1 MQLAP
6 ATRTTVRAVLA
17 QLLPRVHSRLGI
29 RRVNFHPYGVHEIAT
44 ILNDRLGTRSAT
56 RTLTLAPA
64 LTRTRTLTRTL
75 APALTLALTLTL
87 TPPSP
92 LP

>member
-1 MQLAP
+1 M
-6 ATRTTVRAVLA
+6 RAVLA

-64 LTRTRTLTRTL
+64 LTTRARILTRTL
-75 APALTLALTLTL
+75 APALTLALALTLTPTLTL
-87 TPPSP
+87 T
-92 LP
+92 LILIR

>member
-1 MQLAP
+1 M
-6 ATRTTVRAVLA
+6 RAVSA

-64 LTRTRTLTRTL
+64 LTRTRTLPRTL
-75 APALTLALTLTL
+75 APALTLALALTL
-87 TPPSP
+87 IPPSP
-92 LP
+92 SP